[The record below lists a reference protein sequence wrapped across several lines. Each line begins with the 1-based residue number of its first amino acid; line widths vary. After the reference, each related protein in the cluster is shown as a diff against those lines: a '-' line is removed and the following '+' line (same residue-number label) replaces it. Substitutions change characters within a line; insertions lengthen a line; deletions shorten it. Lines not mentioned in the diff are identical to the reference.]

1 MSFIEKKI
9 DARFLPPRALRAIDE
24 LVGLALSESRF
35 DHPDDLRS
43 YLTEGA
49 MLNVGILAGKAM
61 AIPHGEY
68 MVWMSEAGH
77 TMLVPVSEAQKVA
90 EDTFSKVNSD
100 AVDVSTAQLI
110 NNYNKLSK
118 VFAEAEGDDEDGFES
133 DEFVLSVDKST
144 VERTALLNALER
156 AGMSVT
162 DLADACGVDVP
173 AISRLLRKPKDT
185 TGRNDPGGR
194 NPSMPL
200 AAKIAQVL
208 STTVEN
214 LFGDIFK
221 AAAKKG
227 QRKHKGNSQSG
238 SKNKGLNDD

>member
-1 MSFIEKKI
+1 MSMLEKKI
-9 DARFLPPRALRAIDE
+9 DARLVSNSTMQAVDE
-24 LVGLALSESRF
+24 MLSIAMSEGRF
-35 DHPDDLRS
+35 DHPSDLNS

-49 MLNVGILAGKAM
+49 MLNIGVLAGRAL

-77 TMLVPVSEAQKVA
+77 TMLVPVAARPGEDLYKEHAQEKI
-90 EDTFSKVNSD
+90 E
-100 AVDVSTAQLI
+100 VST
-110 NNYNKLSK
+110 NKLLANFDKISK
-118 VFAEAEGDDEDGFES
+118 TIHEEADGFES

-144 VERTALLNALER
+144 VERTALMNALER

-162 DLADACGVDVP
+162 ELADACNVDVP

-194 NPSMPL
+194 NPSMQL
-200 AAKIAQVL
+200 AATIAQVL

-214 LFGDIFK
+214 LFGDIFTK
-221 AAAKKG
+221 AAKKG
-227 QRKHKGNSQSG
+227 GKKKRKGNSQSG
-238 SKNKGLNDD
+238 KGNKGLKDD